1 MAVID
6 QLIVQFSA
14 DFKELSREL
23 NKAQG
28 ETSRA
33 MRGMENA
40 LKPIGTAFRALGVV
54 AAAAGVSLSVGFAK
68 QSLDAAGGIGELAEQ
83 LGTTNEMLQVYQ
95 FAATQA
101 GVKSGELEAGFSKL
115 TRTLGEAATGEQEAV
130 EAFRAIGVSV
140 LDAQG
145 KIRSTDAV
153 IADIADRIKSID
165 DPAKRAAL
173 VVDLLG
179 RSGQRLLPILSQGSA
194 GIEDWRKQAKNA
206 GAVLSDDLSA
216 NADAAADKLAALTE
230 AFNKL
235 AQRLVSMAAGPVKD
249 FADAWLNALNRIN
262 ENSTFNKQIKEQ
274 EDHIALLHK
283 ESKILAQIAEMRA
296 TVGSDSV
303 LPRDAAAIKA
313 LEDRVA
319 AIRAQINAAGTPT
332 SLVPTSGG
340 GGGGGGGKGGG
351 TIPRTQAEIDKERAD
366 FEKRE
371 AALSERLMEIDDRKT
386 EVMLANRQA
395 YTDAVI
401 ASGIAMGDAE
411 KAYRDRLTAE
421 MNAVA
426 EGVQNLA
433 EANAKVAE
441 ENARAASDAAREL
454 GLTFASAFEDAV
466 VSGKKLS
473 EVLQG
478 LAQDVIRFMVR
489 KSVTEPLATFGT
501 NLLGN
506 MFNFGKAGGGTI
518 SGPTLVGERGPEVF
532 MPGGSGAIVPMSRM
546 GGGASVTYNIDA
558 RGADPSVLPR
568 LQAMLDRNKRE
579 AVAMAVNTVR
589 ARNAR
594 EPAFLG
600 GR

>member
-40 LKPIGTAFRALGVV
+40 LKPIGTAFRALGAV
-54 AAAAGVSLSVGFAK
+54 AAAAGVSLSVGFVK
-68 QSLDAAGGIGELAEQ
+68 NTLDAVGGIGELAEQ
-83 LGTTNEMLQVYQ
+83 LGTSTEMLQVYE
-95 FAATQA
+95 FAAAQA
-101 GVKSGELEAGFSKL
+101 GVEQGQLEAGLSKL
-115 TRTLGEAATGEQEAV
+115 TKTLGDAAAGEETAV
-130 EAFRAIGVSV
+130 KAFRALGVGV
-140 LDAQG
+140 LDAKG
-145 KIRSTDAV
+145 NIRDTDTV
-153 IADIADRIKSID
+153 IAEIADKIASVE
-165 DPAKRAAL
+165 DPAKRAAI
-173 VVDLLG
+173 VVDVFG
-179 RSGQRLLPILSQGSA
+179 KSGQRLLPILSQGAA
-194 GIEDWRKQAKNA
+194 GLQIYRTEAHA
-206 GAVLSDDLSA
+206 TGAVISDSLTGK
-216 NADAAADKLAALTE
+216 ADAASDSVAKMVKSFEALT
-230 AFNKL
+230 K
-235 AQRLVSMAAGPVKD
+235 QLVAMAAGPIKE
-249 FADAWLNALNRIN
+249 FADAWVNALKKIN
-262 ENSTFNKQIKEQ
+262 ENSAFDKQIKDQKSHIELLREERRLIEQ
-274 EDHIALLHK
+274 IGQMKGA
-283 ESKILAQIAEMRA
+283 
-296 TVGSDSV
+296 VGENP
-303 LPRDAAAIKA
+303 LPKNAAAIRKMEEQA
-313 LEDRVA
+313 A
-319 AIRAQINAAGTPT
+319 AIRAQINAAATPAT
-332 SLVPTSGG
+332 VVPAAATGG
-340 GGGGGGGKGGG
+340 GGGG
-351 TIPRTQAEIDKERAD
+351 TIPRTQAEIEKDRKD

-371 AALSERLMEIDDRKT
+371 AALSERLMEIDERKT
-386 EVMLANRQA
+386 EAMLANRQA

-401 ASGIAMGDAE
+401 ASGIAIADAE
-411 KAYRDRLTAE
+411 KAYRDRMTAE

-454 GLTFASAFEDAV
+454 GLTFTSAFEDAV
-466 VSGKKLS
+466 VAGKKLS

-478 LAQDVIRFMVR
+478 LAQDLIRIMVR
-489 KSVTEPLATFGT
+489 KTVTEPLATFGHDLLKGL
-501 NLLGN
+501 NL
-506 MFNFGKAGGGTI
+506 FGKAGGGTI

-532 MPGGSGAIVPMSRM
+532 NPGGSGTIVPMSRM

-589 ARNAR
+589 SRNAR

>member
-33 MRGMENA
+33 MRGMEGA
-40 LKPIGTAFRALGVV
+40 LKPIGAAFRALGAV
-54 AAAAGVSLSVGFAK
+54 AAAAGVALSVDFARRT
-68 QSLDAAGGIGELAEQ
+68 LDAAGGIGELAEQ
-83 LGTTNEMLQVYQ
+83 LGVSTENLQSYQ
-95 FAATQA
+95 FAAAQA
-101 GVKSGELEAGFSKL
+101 GVESSELEAGLARL
-115 TRTLGEAATGEQEAV
+115 TRTLGDAAAGEATAV
-130 EAFRAIGVSV
+130 KAFRNLGVGV

-145 KIRSTDAV
+145 KIRDTDTV
-153 IADIADRIKSID
+153 IADIADRLAAID
-165 DPAKRAAL
+165 DPAKRAAV
-173 VVDLLG
+173 VVDLFG
-179 RSGQRLLPILSQGSA
+179 KSGQRLLPLLSQGAA
-194 GIEDWRKQAKNA
+194 GLEKFRTEAKNA
-206 GAVLSDDLSA
+206 GAVLSSDLI
-216 NADAAADKLAALTE
+216 AAADEASDKIAAMETALGKMAQTIVAKAAPAISSIADSIRK
-230 AFNKL
+230 AF
-235 AQRLVSMAAGPVKD
+235 
-249 FADAWLNALNRIN
+249 
-262 ENSTFNKQIKEQ
+262 
-274 EDHIALLHK
+274 
-283 ESKILAQIAEMRA
+283 
-296 TVGSDSV
+296 
-303 LPRDAAAIKA
+303 
-313 LEDRVA
+313 
-319 AIRAQINAAGTPT
+319 
-332 SLVPTSGG
+332 
-340 GGGGGGGKGGG
+340 GGG
-351 TIPRTQAEIDKERAD
+351 TLNERIADLQNAFNNPVVTADPKVKKDLDDRLYLLKMQRDLQARIDANPLPKASTGTTSIPQTTEEVEKDRKD

-371 AALSERLMEIDDRKT
+371 AALSDRLMEIDERKT
-386 EVMLANRQA
+386 EAMLANRQA

-401 ASGIAMGDAE
+401 ASGIAIADAE
-411 KAYRDRLTAE
+411 KAYRDRMTAE

-454 GLTFASAFEDAV
+454 GLTFTSAFEDAV

-478 LAQDVIRFMVR
+478 LAQDLIRIMVR
-489 KSVTEPLATFGT
+489 KTVTEKLANFGT
-501 NLLGN
+501 SLLGN
-506 MFNFGKAGGGTI
+506 LFNFGKAGGGTI

-532 MPGGSGAIVPMSRM
+532 NPGGSGTIVPMSRM

-589 ARNAR
+589 SRNAR